1 MDTVLH
7 YPNGYGVKIVVNE
20 DDTFTL
26 TMLHKED
33 GTWKPQDT
41 TTCTIEQLDHYLMI
55 IRSKKP

>member
-1 MDTVLH
+1 MDQVLH
-7 YPNGYGVKIVVNE
+7 YSNGYGVKIVVNE

-33 GTWKPQDT
+33 GTWKPQN
-41 TTCTIEQLDHYLMI
+41 TIIISEEQLDDYLMI